1 MSQFENVFLSAKKI
15 AGNQLAV
22 EINVEKAKTFSPFV
36 RVGISATGIFERRPM
51 NMFGGVFEQ
60 NEMSNVDTF
69 PAILWQID
77 NFAHPEYP
85 NHLIISTNGQ
95 FGNYLELNV
104 IDQMQQFNEPAE
116 SFTLEVQDLTK

>member
-36 RVGISATGIFERRPM
+36 RVGISATGTFERRPM

-60 NEMSNVDTF
+60 NELSNVDTF
-69 PAILWQID
+69 PAIMWQIE
-77 NFAHPEYP
+77 NFGNPSYP
-85 NHLIISTNGQ
+85 DHLIISTNGS
-95 FGNYLELNV
+95 FGEYLELYV

-116 SFTLEVQDLTK
+116 SFILEVQDLTQ